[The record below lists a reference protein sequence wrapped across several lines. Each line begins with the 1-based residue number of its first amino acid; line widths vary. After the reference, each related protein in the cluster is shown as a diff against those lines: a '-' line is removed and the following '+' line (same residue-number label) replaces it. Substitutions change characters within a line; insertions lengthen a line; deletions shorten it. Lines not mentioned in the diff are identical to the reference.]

1 MNSQEFLSNYR
12 SCTES
17 LSNTVKEL
25 ESENLE
31 PGRAAVLQME
41 LETLAIKTPILY
53 DELLAFEK
61 YTTNEKSSSSNK
73 GKLVR
78 QDSICLSPRKG
89 VPQPRDPTTGK
100 GKISPSNKIFPL
112 TNKFN

>member
-1 MNSQEFLSNYR
+1 M
-12 SCTES
+12 
-17 LSNTVKEL
+17 KEL

-31 PGRAAVLQME
+31 PERAAILKIE
-41 LETLAIKTPILY
+41 LEALAVKTPGLY
-53 DELLAFEK
+53 DELLSFEK
-61 YTTNEKSSSSNK
+61 YTSNEKSSSTSNK

-100 GKISPSNKIFPL
+100 GI
-112 TNKFN
+112 